1 VPEREEQPP
10 DATYS
15 SPRHSLRVQA
25 QLAQLGATLGFT
37 LWVPPSDRRRVLEL
51 LPSTYHSKFVS
62 KLSLNYDT
70 TTLKTIKNID
80 VLWLDRRNSAR
91 LRGYLTPALVVF
103 SPRPSN
109 NSRHVRILDR
119 IPRIEPHSSL
129 IGGATTS
136 NALSLKRRQS
146 GHL

>member
-1 VPEREEQPP
+1 VPEREEEPP
-10 DATYS
+10 DATS
-15 SPRHSLRVQA
+15 LRHSLRVQA
-25 QLAQLGATLGFT
+25 QLAQLGETLGFT
-37 LWVPPSDRRRVLEL
+37 LWIPPSDRQRVLKL

-109 NSRHVRILDR
+109 NPRHVRILDR
-119 IPRIEPHSSL
+119 IPRIEPPSSL

-136 NALSLKRRQS
+136 NALSLKRRRS
-146 GHL
+146 GHS